1 MKIVFK
7 FLITGGLMIITS
19 VASAAESP
27 FSANVALTSDY
38 VFRGISQTSEDP
50 AIQGGF
56 DFNHASGFYIGVWA
70 SALNFGEDATA
81 LAIKPADR
89 AHLEV
94 DIYAGFSGNFT
105 EKMGWDIG
113 VLNYGYP
120 GAASSLNYDFTEAYA
135 KLNYDFGVAK
145 TTLAVNQ
152 TSDYFAASGSATY
165 IALDVEVPLPSDFA
179 LAIHAGNQKID
190 KNAAFATPDYTDYK
204 IGISKEFGGF
214 GFALDWIDTDL
225 DKIECFGGSD
235 LCESRVVF
243 TISKGM

>member
-1 MKIVFK
+1 MTV
-7 FLITGGLMIITS
+7 MS

-38 VFRGISQTSEDP
+38 AFRGISQTSEDP

-56 DFNHASGFYIGVWA
+56 DFSHTSGFYLGVWA
-70 SALNFGEDATA
+70 SALNFGEPATTF
-81 LAIKPADR
+81 KPDDR
-89 AHLEV
+89 AHLEA

-105 EKMGWDIG
+105 EKLGWDVG
-113 VLNYGYP
+113 VLHYDYP
-120 GAASSLNYDFTEAYA
+120 GAESSLNYDFTEGYA
-135 KLNYDFGVAK
+135 KLSYDFGAAK

-165 IALDVEVPLPSDFA
+165 LALDVEVPLPGDFA

-190 KNAAFATPDYTDYK
+190 KEAVFGTPDYTDYK

-243 TISKGM
+243 TISKSM